1 MTAPRLLVVWMAGF
15 QRVNRR
21 VFAEL
26 TAMGVQ
32 VRLVVPDRYGSGDRA
47 IAIADAGAD
56 DAPYDL
62 TPLTPKGVHP
72 RLQTLPGL
80 DKVARAFQP
89 THVLIDADPASMLA
103 RQALNLPGG
112 APVWALTAEN
122 QPAFYGR
129 DIGTALRARNIG
141 KLVGVGLTLALRTL
155 VERRI
160 GRVFTLSC
168 DGTAVFEARG
178 LPVTQTPLG
187 FDPDLFFPIAE
198 PERQAART
206 KLGLDRPVIAFFGRL
221 APEKGLHVLL
231 RALEHLD
238 DLPWQLL
245 IDDFTTYGSAYAATL
260 KAELSGGT
268 LKDRVVFFE
277 AKHEEMPRFMNA
289 ADIVVLPSVS
299 TPKWKEQYGRVI
311 QEVMACGRTMVG
323 STSGAIPE
331 VMGGHGHLFAEGCD
345 QALARLLMRLL
356 AQGCFDDP
364 AARGYAVAHL
374 STQRQAQILADVL
387 HDAPLREGAL

>member
-1 MTAPRLLVVWMAGF
+1 MIAPRLLVVWMAGF
-15 QRVNRR
+15 QKVNRR

-26 TAMGVQ
+26 TAMGVP
-32 VRLVVPDRYGSGDRA
+32 VRLVVPDRYGSGDRTIP
-47 IAIADAGAD
+47 IAEPGAD
-56 DAPYDL
+56 DALYDL
-62 TPLTPKGVHP
+62 TPLTPKGAHP
-72 RLQTLPGL
+72 RLQTLAGL
-80 DKVARAFQP
+80 EEVARIFLP

-129 DIGTALRARNIG
+129 DVGAALRARSPG
-141 KLVGVGLTLALRTL
+141 KLAGVGLTFALRKL
-155 VERRI
+155 VERRVR
-160 GRVFTLSC
+160 RVFTLSR

-187 FDPDLFFPIAE
+187 FDPDLFFPMPE
-198 PERQAART
+198 PERQAVRAE
-206 KLGLDRPVIAFFGRL
+206 LGLNRPVIAFFGRL
-221 APEKGLHVLL
+221 APEKGLHVLI
-231 RALEHLD
+231 RALERLG

-245 IDDFTTYGSAYAATL
+245 IDDFTTYGSEYAEGL
-260 KAELSGGT
+260 KAELSSGM

-277 AKHEEMPRFMNA
+277 ARHEEMPRFMNA

-345 QALARLLMRLL
+345 QALARLLRRLL
-356 AQGCFDDP
+356 AQGRFDDTT
-364 AARGYAVAHL
+364 ARDYAIAHL
-374 STQRQAQILADVL
+374 SVRRQADILVEL
-387 HDAPLREGAL
+387 LRQGGA